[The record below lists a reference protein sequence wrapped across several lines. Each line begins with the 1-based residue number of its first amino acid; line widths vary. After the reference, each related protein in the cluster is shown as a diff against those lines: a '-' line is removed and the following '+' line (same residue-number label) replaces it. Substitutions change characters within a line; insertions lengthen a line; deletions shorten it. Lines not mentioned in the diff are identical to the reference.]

1 MDKLLNIRESAELLR
16 LSPNTLRAWVFQ
28 KRMPF
33 VRLGRRILFREKDL
47 QAMVEKGAE
56 EVKED

>member
-56 EVKED
+56 EAKEN